1 MREAPAP
8 SEQDLYS
15 GDPGEGRRAV
25 SECLELNSTREAPSA
40 QRSRGEPVRDTTLR
54 QVRERLRQA
63 ETMVSDGL
71 AEVDVLQGLHAE
83 MLAGRALSVKALPLS
98 ERARHDV
105 AIRLASGPAG
115 GVEMW

>member
-1 MREAPAP
+1 
-8 SEQDLYS
+8 
-15 GDPGEGRRAV
+15 V
-25 SECLELNSTREAPSA
+25 SECLELSSTREAPSA
-40 QRSRGEPVRDTTLR
+40 RQSRGEPVRDTTLR

-71 AEVDVLQGLHAE
+71 AEVEVLESLHAE

-98 ERARHDV
+98 GRSRHGT